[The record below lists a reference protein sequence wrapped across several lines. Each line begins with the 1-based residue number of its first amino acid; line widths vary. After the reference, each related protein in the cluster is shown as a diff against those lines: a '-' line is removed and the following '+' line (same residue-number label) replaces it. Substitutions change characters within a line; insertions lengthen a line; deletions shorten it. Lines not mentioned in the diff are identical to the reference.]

1 MRWVQWLG
9 AILFTTILLGLTPAC
24 SPAKPETITPPTVTQ
39 WTVEGTIVTEPFTI
53 TEVPWEVR
61 WEFIPSTLNFF
72 QIDIWYSDGRFY
84 SKPIATTTTYNLALT
99 DSFRSY
105 DKGTFYLEITAEG
118 GVAKI
123 WVISQ

>member
-1 MRWVQWLG
+1 MRR
-9 AILFTTILLGLTPAC
+9 ILPILASLALSLMPIIAC
-24 SPAKPETITPPTVTQ
+24 YPAKPETISPPAVTQ
-39 WTVEGTIVTEPFTI
+39 WTVEGTIITEPFTI

-72 QIDIWYSDGRFY
+72 QIDIWYSGGRFY

-99 DSFRSY
+99 DSFRSH

-118 GVAKI
+118 GVAKV